1 LAIINHASQTV
12 SVPSGNGDG
21 TFKAARSY
29 LAGVQPVSIAS
40 GNLNGSNVPALVVAN
55 YCGSDSTCA
64 SAGNVAI
71 FLTDSKGNYH
81 LSSTYTVG
89 NGPVSVA
96 LSDVNGDKKLDIIA
110 ANRLDKTVSVLL
122 GNGDG
127 TFQQQTNYAL
137 GGAPVALAVGD
148 VNNDGNPT
156 SPSWRTAEAQSA
168 LNLAVLKSCSAR
180 ETEPS
185 KAW

>member
-1 LAIINHASQTV
+1 METVYRIWWSSTIAATPSAFSMETATGRSRLRLTLWPVARPVAAVAGDFYGDGHVDLAIINHASQTV

-71 FLTDSKGNYH
+71 FLTDSKGK
-81 LSSTYTVG
+81 LSSLFHVHCG
-89 NGPVSVA
+89 QWPS
-96 LSDVNGDKKLDIIA
+96 I
-110 ANRLDKTVSVLL
+110 
-122 GNGDG
+122 
-127 TFQQQTNYAL
+127 
-137 GGAPVALAVGD
+137 GGAVRCKRRQKTGHYR
-148 VNNDGNPT
+148 
-156 SPSWRTAEAQSA
+156 SQS
-168 LNLAVLKSCSAR
+168 
-180 ETEPS
+180 TG
-185 KAW
+185 